1 MKPLRTLYLL
11 PALLWAFTPAL
22 PAQEEDTSLENKLE
36 LIENE
41 FELIAN
47 EGEADDDIQIDLSAL
62 AEQVFTAAEEG
73 NAEAQFMV
81 AQGYRTGT
89 LRLGA
94 VDYPVQQAADKALLW
109 FCRAGE
115 QGIAEASYCAG
126 LAYLKGEG
134 TAADTAKAVQWWERA
149 LQQGH
154 TQAGMELSRLFF
166 QGQAVDEDWEKALS
180 YLQLAAADNRNSKTP
195 DAAVPATLA
204 VYYDKGIGT
213 PQDRAAARPL
223 LEEAAQLGNARAA
236 FMLGLYHAE
245 GLGGLPQDD
254 ARAVALYRQ
263 AAVQGDKEAQC
274 NLGTAYAMGTGVP
287 TDYTVAVVWFRA
299 SALQGN
305 TTAMVNLARCYL
317 HGLGTDAA
325 PAKAKEL
332 LETAASQGNDEAVK
346 LLQKL

>member
-22 PAQEEDTSLENKLE
+22 PAQEEDTPIDSETE
-36 LIENE
+36 FIEDE
-41 FELIAN
+41 
-47 EGEADDDIQIDLSAL
+47 DDEEDNIQIDLSAL

-89 LRLGA
+89 LRLCS
-94 VDYPVQQAADKALLW
+94 VDYPLQQAADKALLW

-134 TAADTAKAVQWWERA
+134 TAADAAKTVQWWELA

-154 TQAGMELSRLFF
+154 AQAGMELSRLFF
-166 QGQAVDEDWEKALS
+166 QGKVVEEDWEKALFC
-180 YLQLAAADNRNSKTP
+180 LQRAAAANRRSKMP
-195 DAAVPATLA
+195 DAAIPATLA

-213 PQDRAAARPL
+213 PRDRASARPL

-245 GLGGLPQDD
+245 GLGGLPQD
-254 ARAVALYRQ
+254 AAKAVALYRQ
-263 AAVQGDKEAQC
+263 AAIQEDREAQC
-274 NLGTAYAMGTGVP
+274 NLGTAYAMGEGADK
-287 TDYTVAVVWFRA
+287 DYATAVVWFRA

-317 HGLGTDAA
+317 HGLGTDAD
-325 PAKAKEL
+325 PDQAKAW
-332 LETAASQGNDEAVK
+332 
-346 LLQKL
+346 LQKAAERGSEEAAEMLKER